1 MKISGNVSCKIPTFV
16 SLDIVLG
23 QDKQRSSKGHRKAQ
37 QLRLNPWRLNKKE
50 KKKKTRFRLAHVVQ
64 L

>member
-23 QDKQRSSKGHRKAQ
+23 QDKQRSSEGHRKVQ
-37 QLRLNPWRLNKKE
+37 QLRQNPWRRLLGSTKK
-50 KKKKTRFRLAHVVQ
+50 KKKKTR
-64 L
+64 